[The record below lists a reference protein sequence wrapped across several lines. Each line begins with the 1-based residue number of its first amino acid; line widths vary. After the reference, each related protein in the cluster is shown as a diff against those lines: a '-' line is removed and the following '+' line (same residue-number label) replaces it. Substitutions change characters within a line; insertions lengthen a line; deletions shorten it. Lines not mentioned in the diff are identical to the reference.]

1 MRQRREDARNIALIA
16 GSGVLGAVAALVGV
30 SLMGSSVE
38 ARDHSAPAWEV
49 TELRPGRFRAE
60 ISYSMRERPVELQ
73 RVRMSEVRLN
83 QAFFEHSRLFE
94 HSRAVA
100 EARARLEEA
109 VTEARAKNQEFDRSS
124 ELEALQVRLQAEL
137 AGLQARLEALESS
150 RRDLEGAITRVQVR
164 AGDPGAAPVVYVD
177 GVRFDGAMEDL
188 SPDDIESIDVIKG
201 DAAIEQYGQEG
212 ENGVIIIKKRKPGK
226 KRKGGGRR

>member
-1 MRQRREDARNIALIA
+1 MRQRREDARNIALIV
-16 GSGVLGAVAALVGV
+16 GSGVLGAVATLVGV
-30 SLMGSSVE
+30 SLMGSSAEV
-38 ARDHSAPAWEV
+38 RDHSARWEV
-49 TELRPGRFRAE
+49 NPSRSARWEVNPSRFQAE
-60 ISYSMRERPVELQ
+60 SYRLSVRPVELH
-73 RVRMSEVRLN
+73 RVRLSEVRLN
-83 QAFFEHSRLFE
+83 RLSSE

-109 VTEARAKNQEFDRSS
+109 VAEVRVKNQEGDQSPD
-124 ELEALQVRLQAEL
+124 LQALQVRLQAEL
-137 AGLQARLEALESS
+137 AELQARLEAVQSS
-150 RRDLEGAITRVQVR
+150 GRDLEGTITKVQVR

-188 SPDDIESIDVIKG
+188 SPEDIESVDVIKG
-201 DAAIEQYGQEG
+201 DAAIEAYGKEG

>member
-94 HSRAVA
+94 HSRAVWA
-100 EARARLEEA
+100 EAMAQHEEA
-109 VTEARAKNQEFDRSS
+109 VAEATAKHGHQSATRE
-124 ELEALQVRLQAEL
+124 LQVRLQAEL

-150 RRDLEGAITRVQVR
+150 RRDLEGAIVRVS
-164 AGDPGAAPVVYVD
+164 GGESGAAPVIYVD
-177 GVRFDGAMEDL
+177 GVRFDGPAENLD
-188 SPDDIESIDVIKG
+188 PEEIESVEVIKR
-201 DAAIEQYGQEG
+201 DAAIAKYGKEG
-212 ENGVIIIKKRKPGK
+212 ENGVIIIKKKKPGK